1 MVLWNLGSASTSPIL
16 FLSFD
21 AAAHR
26 LDTLP
31 ETNSSSLKFQRLGDE
46 RSFLGAKLLFVL
58 GSCNI
63 FKQPTTQTRAPQNDT
78 T

>member
-31 ETNSSSLKFQRLGDE
+31 ETNIVPENQRLEDDSGP
-46 RSFLGAKLLFVL
+46 FGMVYF
-58 GSCNI
+58 
-63 FKQPTTQTRAPQNDT
+63 
-78 T
+78 